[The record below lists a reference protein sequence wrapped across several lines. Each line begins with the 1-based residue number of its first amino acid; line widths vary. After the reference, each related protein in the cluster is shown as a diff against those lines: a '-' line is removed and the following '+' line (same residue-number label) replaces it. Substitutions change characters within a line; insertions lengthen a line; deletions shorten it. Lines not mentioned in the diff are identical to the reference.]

1 MPVICFS
8 MSTTRVCGPGYWSRS
23 STELQLYSP
32 DGQSKQAWVSEMFYL
47 SISHELSEIVSFHSL
62 SELVMRTLA
71 VILFTAQSN
80 CQQISLLCCG
90 IHIYMRS
97 ILYHSEWMFSFVLY
111 QFVIKIWYLLV
122 WLNMGYGS
130 KEPVK
135 EARRSLQTMDI
146 SNGSIWT
153 SDIFSTHDKSL
164 IWTIYIEILSP

>member
-80 CQQISLLCCG
+80 CQQIYITALLWDTYIYALDSLPFWVNVLLCIIPVRDQHMVPTNMIEYG
-90 IHIYMRS
+90 IWKQRTGERS
-97 ILYHSEWMFSFVLY
+97 KKKLTNNGHFKWFNMN
-111 QFVIKIWYLLV
+111 KWYLQYT
-122 WLNMGYGS
+122 W
-130 KEPVK
+130 
-135 EARRSLQTMDI
+135 
-146 SNGSIWT
+146 
-153 SDIFSTHDKSL
+153 
-164 IWTIYIEILSP
+164 